1 MDSSKLFAV
10 ITGDVA
16 GSRRLEGDQRRQLLN
31 EIHHAFSNVDE
42 ILGKEAIAFPFEI
55 FRGDSFQG
63 VLQNPV
69 LSLRAAIV
77 IRASIRKA
85 FPTTLKDAFDARIA
99 IGIGTIDLLP
109 GQHGGEGDGEA
120 YRNSGPY
127 LDKMNQTKSFLS
139 IITPVE
145 EHNRELQV
153 EGALLDT
160 IIARWTPAQAEAVF
174 EYFKGKTQEEM
185 AERFNISQPGIR
197 KRLLSANMP
206 AIQMMENRFI
216 ELIENETQHYNPVRL

>member
-16 GSRRLEGDQRRQLLN
+16 GSKRLEGDQRRQLLD
-31 EIHHAFSNVDE
+31 EIHHAFSAVDE
-42 ILGKEAIAFPFEI
+42 VLGKEAIAFPFEI

-63 VLQNPV
+63 VLLNPV

-109 GQHGGEGDGEA
+109 GLHGGEGDGEA

-139 IITPVE
+139 IITPFE

-160 IIARWTPAQAEAVF
+160 IISRWTPARAAVVIEF
-174 EYFKGKTQEEM
+174 FRGKTQSEIAQRM
-185 AERFNISQPGIR
+185 SISQPAVH
-197 KRLLSANMP
+197 KRQLSASIP
-206 AIQMMENRFI
+206 AIELMETRFK
-216 ELIENETQHYNPVRL
+216 ELIGTQTNNIIS

>member
-16 GSRRLEGDQRRQLLN
+16 GSRRLEGDQRRQLLD
-31 EIHHAFSNVDE
+31 EIHHAFSAVDE

-69 LSLRAAIV
+69 LALRAAIV

-85 FPTTLKDAFDARIA
+85 FPSTLKDAFDARIA
-99 IGIGTIDLLP
+99 IGIGAIDLLP

-127 LDKMNQTKSFLS
+127 LDKMNRTKGFLS

-145 EHNRELQV
+145 EYNRELQV
-153 EGALLDT
+153 ECALLNT
-160 IIARWTPAQAEAVF
+160 IIARWTPARAAVALEF
-174 EYFKGKTQEEM
+174 FRGKTQSEIAHDM
-185 AERFNISQPGIR
+185 SISQPAIH
-197 KRLLSANMP
+197 KRQLSANIP
-206 AIQMMENRFI
+206 AIELMEVRFREMI
-216 ELIENETQHYNPVRL
+216 GRIINNIPH

>member
-16 GSRRLEGDQRRQLLN
+16 GSKRLEGDQRRQLLD
-31 EIHHAFSNVDE
+31 EIHHAFSAVDE
-42 ILGKEAIAFPFEI
+42 VLGKEAIAFPFEI

-63 VLQNPV
+63 VLLNPV

-109 GQHGGEGDGEA
+109 SLHGGEGDGEA

-139 IITPVE
+139 IITPFE

-160 IIARWTPAQAEAVF
+160 IISRWTPARAAVVIEF
-174 EYFKGKTQEEM
+174 FRGKTQSEIAQRM
-185 AERFNISQPGIR
+185 SISQPAVH
-197 KRLLSANMP
+197 KRQLSASIP
-206 AIQMMENRFI
+206 AIELMETRFK
-216 ELIENETQHYNPVRL
+216 ELIGTQTNNIIS